1 MAGLFEIIRKI
12 GNSYEVKLLNTIKIY
27 NVFSPDWLQ
36 KAVKDL
42 LPRQVNKPPLL
53 IMITTEEE
61 YKVQEVLA
69 SKLVQGKLLY
79 QVK

>member
-1 MAGLFEIIRKI
+1 MAGPFEITRKI
-12 GNSYEVKLLNTIKIY
+12 GNSYKVKLLNIIKIY
-27 NVFSPDWLQ
+27 NVFSPDRLQ
-36 KAVKDL
+36 KAAKDP
-42 LPRQVNKPPLL
+42 LPGQVNKPLPL
-53 IMITTEEE
+53 IVITTEEE